1 MVVQFKVLFYHRL
14 STINKCHEATKA
26 ESNTKKSNDH
36 KNILLIKM
44 KMISQ
49 NVT

>member
-14 STINKCHEATKA
+14 STLNNATKP
-26 ESNTKKSNDH
+26 KGRKQH
-36 KNILLIKM
+36 KEINNYKNLLLIKM

>member
-14 STINKCHEATKA
+14 LRCHEATKA
-26 ESNTKKSNDH
+26 ESNTKKLLITNL
-36 KNILLIKM
+36 LLIKM